1 MPAIRVGIDVT
12 PLRYAHTGVGYYLA
26 NLLAELQARPEVELA
41 YFTGSAW
48 VTCLTTEQTAGAP
61 RPLPVRLVST
71 ALGYL
76 GPVGG
81 LAKDLFNRL
90 YVRRLF
96 NSFTRLNL
104 DLVHGTNYQVHDA
117 PVPEIVTVFDL
128 SCFRHPETHPSARV
142 AFQKKHL
149 PLALKSAARIITIS
163 EFSRN
168 EIVDYFGIDAGRI
181 TVTHCAAGPQFRP
194 RTVEELEEPLR
205 ALGLAAGGYVLTVG
219 TIEPRKNLSTL
230 VRAHGLLP
238 AELQRCFPLVIA
250 GMQGWKT
257 AQFDSLVRDA
267 VAAGTVKLLGY
278 VPDETLPLVYA
289 GAAVFAYPSLY
300 EGFGLPPLE
309 AMASGTATVVSDCSS
324 LPEVVGD
331 AARRVAPLDVEQWR
345 DALSGLLADDALRA
359 TLAARGPARAQ
370 QFSWRRTAA
379 ETLEA
384 YRAVT

>member
-12 PLRYAHTGVGYYLA
+12 PLRHARTGVGYYLA
-26 NLLAELQARPEVELA
+26 NLLSELQARPDVELA
-41 YFTGSAW
+41 YFTGSDW
-48 VTCLTTEQTAGAP
+48 VTGLKTEQTAGAP

-71 ALGYL
+71 GLGHL

-90 YVRRLF
+90 YVRRRF

-117 PVPEIVTVFDL
+117 PVPEIVTVFDI

-149 PLALKSAARIITIS
+149 PVALKAAARIITIS
-163 EFSRN
+163 EFSRS
-168 EIVDYFGIDAGRI
+168 EIVDCFGIAPERI

-194 RTVEELEEPLR
+194 RPAEELDAALR
-205 ALGLAAGGYVLTVG
+205 GFDLKAGTYVLTVG
-219 TIEPRKNLSTL
+219 TIEPRKNLTTL

-238 AELQRCFPLVIA
+238 EALQRRFPLVIA

-257 AQFDSLVRDA
+257 AQFDALVRDA
-267 VAAGTVKLLGY
+267 VAAGTARLLGY
-278 VPDETLPLVYA
+278 VPDESLPCVYA

-309 AMASGTATVVSDCSS
+309 AMASGTATIVSDCSS

-331 AARRVAPLDVEQWR
+331 AARRVAPLDLEQWR
-345 DALSGLLADDALRA
+345 ASLHALLTDAALR
-359 TLAARGPARAQ
+359 TGLAAQGPARAQ
-370 QFSWRRTAA
+370 QFSWRRTAT
-379 ETLEA
+379 ETMEA
-384 YRAVT
+384 YRAVI

>member
-12 PLRYAHTGVGYYLA
+12 PLRYARTGVGYYLA
-26 NLLAELQARPEVELA
+26 NLLGELQGRSDVELA
-41 YFTGSAW
+41 YFTGCDW
-48 VTCLTTEQTAGAP
+48 VTHLTMNQTAGAP

-71 ALGYL
+71 GLGHL

-90 YVRRLF
+90 YVRRRF

-149 PLALKSAARIITIS
+149 PGALKSAARIITIS

-168 EIVDYFGIDAGRI
+168 EIVDYFGVAPGRI

-194 RTVEELEEPLR
+194 RPASELEIPLQ
-205 ALGLAAGGYVLTVG
+205 ALGLIPGGYVLTVG
-219 TIEPRKNLSTL
+219 TLEPRKNLATL

-238 AELQRCFPLVIA
+238 VALQRRYPLVIA
-250 GMQGWKT
+250 GMPGWKT
-257 AQFDSLVRDA
+257 AQFDALVSEA
-267 VAAGTVKLLGY
+267 VAAGTARLLGY
-278 VPDETLPLVYA
+278 VPDESLPCVYA
-289 GAAVFAYPSLY
+289 GAALFAYPSLY

-309 AMASGTATVVSDCSS
+309 AMASGTATIVSDCSS

-331 AARRVAPLDVEQWR
+331 AARRVAPLDVAQWH
-345 DALSGLLADDALRA
+345 AELHALLADDALRA
-359 TLAARGPARAQ
+359 GLAAGGPVRAR
-370 QFSWRRTAA
+370 QFSWRRTAT
-379 ETLEA
+379 ETMEA
-384 YRAVT
+384 YRAVV